1 MSESMNTGDVS
12 RRLGVP
18 VTVELLEELGFKP
31 IGKDKRAS
39 LWDQAD
45 YAEMAKKVGSYVQS
59 RADVPMQPKPDRKP
73 AKTTPAAK
81 TTPPDDDDE
90 L

>member
-1 MSESMNTGDVS
+1 MSNTMNTGDVS

-18 VTVELLEELGFKP
+18 VTVPLLESLGFTSV
-31 IGKDKRAS
+31 GKDKRAS

-45 YAEMAKKVGSYVQS
+45 YPEMARKVGKYVAD
-59 RADVPMQPKPDRKP
+59 RANVPMQDKPPKKSVSAPV
-73 AKTTPAAK
+73 
-81 TTPPDDDDE
+81 DDDPDA

>member
-1 MSESMNTGDVS
+1 MSNTMNTGDVS

-18 VTVELLEELGFKP
+18 VTVELLESLGFKSV
-31 IGKDKRAS
+31 GKDKRAS

-45 YAEMAKKVGSYVQS
+45 YEQMATKVGNYIKS
-59 RADVPMQPKPDRKP
+59 RADVPMQAKPPKKSKAEPVVDEDPD
-73 AKTTPAAK
+73 A
-81 TTPPDDDDE
+81 

>member
-1 MSESMNTGDVS
+1 MTMTMNTGDVS

-18 VTVELLEELGFKP
+18 VTAELLESLGFEP
-31 IGKDKRAS
+31 VGKDKRAV

-45 YAEMAKKVGSYVQS
+45 YPRMCDKLGRWVAG
-59 RADVPMQPKPDRKP
+59 RCGVPMQPKPDKP
-73 AKTTPAAK
+73 EKAPKSKSAAAAS
-81 TTPPDDDDE
+81 DDDE

>member
-1 MSESMNTGDVS
+1 MTQTMNTGDVQ

-18 VTVELLEELGFKP
+18 ITAATLLQLGFKP
-31 IGKDKRAS
+31 VGKDKRAS

-45 YAEMAKKVGSYVQS
+45 YPAMCKAYGAHIAG
-59 RADVPMQPKPDRKP
+59 RANVPMQDKPEAKPKKSDAKVKP
-73 AKTTPAAK
+73 PAA
-81 TTPPDDDDE
+81 DDDDE

>member
-1 MSESMNTGDVS
+1 MSNTMNTGDIS

-45 YAEMAKKVGSYVQS
+45 YPKMCVAVGDYIKG
-59 RADVPMQPKPDRKP
+59 RTNIPMQPKPEKKSKP
-73 AKTTPAAK
+73 AAQQ
-81 TTPPDDDDE
+81 TPPADDDE